1 MDKVIFN
8 KIMKKK
14 AIIYLHGFR
23 SSPESDK
30 ATFLKQFCLTNN
42 TDFLCP
48 PLDISPKKAIAQ
60 SITIVKNVMV
70 QEYQQI
76 ILIGSSLGGFYA
88 TYIMQNYEGSEQL
101 LSILINP
108 SVRPFRD
115 LESAINSEKRW
126 QLEALNIRP
135 FTKNHHSEIQKLE
148 ETVGT
153 TLRFPDNILLVAAK
167 GDELLSWEEMSSFYK
182 GCQQYIV
189 DGSDH
194 SMTDFPKHWERIKGF
209 IGV

>member
-1 MDKVIFN
+1 
-8 KIMKKK
+8 MKKK
-14 AIIYLHGFR
+14 VIIYLHGFR
-23 SSPESDK
+23 SSPESIK
-30 ATFLKQFCLTNN
+30 ATFLRQFCSTNDI
-42 TDFLCP
+42 DFLCP
-48 PLDISPKKAIAQ
+48 PLDMSPKKAVAQ
-60 SITIVKNVMV
+60 AFTSVKNMIDDHNL
-70 QEYQQI
+70 QI

-88 TYIMQNYEGSEQL
+88 TYIMQNCEESEQL

-108 SVRPFRD
+108 SIRPFRD
-115 LESAINSEKRW
+115 LESAINSEKKW
-126 QLEALNIRP
+126 ELEALNIKP
-135 FTKNHHSEIQKLE
+135 FTRDHHLEIQKLE

-194 SMTDFPKHWERIKGF
+194 SMTDFPKHWKSIKSF

>member
-1 MDKVIFN
+1 
-8 KIMKKK
+8 MKKK
-14 AIIYLHGFR
+14 LIIYLHGFR
-23 SSPESDK
+23 SSPQSIK
-30 ATFLKQFCLTNN
+30 ATFLRQFCSTNDI
-42 TDFLCP
+42 DFLCP
-48 PLDISPKKAIAQ
+48 PLDMSPKKAVAQ
-60 SITIVKNVMV
+60 AITIVKNMIDDHNL
-70 QEYQQI
+70 QI

-88 TYIMQNYEGSEQL
+88 TYIMQNCEESEQL

-108 SVRPFRD
+108 SIRPFRD
-115 LESAINSEKRW
+115 LESAINSEKKW
-126 QLEALNIRP
+126 ELEALNIKP
-135 FTKNHHSEIQKLE
+135 FTRDHHLEIQKLE

-194 SMTDFPKHWERIKGF
+194 SMTDFPKHWRSIKSF

>member
-1 MDKVIFN
+1 M
-8 KIMKKK
+8 
-14 AIIYLHGFR
+14 
-23 SSPESDK
+23 
-30 ATFLKQFCLTNN
+30 
-42 TDFLCP
+42 
-48 PLDISPKKAIAQ
+48 SPKKAVVQA
-60 SITIVKNVMV
+60 ITIVKNIMED
-70 QEYQQI
+70 QNLQI

-88 TYIMQNYEGSEQL
+88 TYIMQNCEGSEQL

-108 SVRPFRD
+108 SVKPFRD
-115 LESAINSEKRW
+115 LESAINLEKKW
-126 QLEALNIRP
+126 ELEVINIKP
-135 FTKNHHSEIQKLE
+135 FTRNYHLEIQKLE

-194 SMTDFPKHWERIKGF
+194 SMTDFPKHWKSIKSF

>member
-1 MDKVIFN
+1 MKEKV
-8 KIMKKK
+8 
-14 AIIYLHGFR
+14 IIYLHGFR
-23 SSPESDK
+23 SSPESKK
-30 ATFLKQFCLTNN
+30 ATFLKQFCSTNN
-42 TDFLCP
+42 IDFLCP
-48 PLDISPKKAIAQ
+48 PLDISPEKAAAQ
-60 SITIVKNVMV
+60 VITTVKNVMGY
-70 QEYQQI
+70 QYQQI
-76 ILIGSSLGGFYA
+76 ILVGSSLGGFYT

-108 SVRPFRD
+108 SVKPSRD
-115 LESAINSEKRW
+115 LESAINSEKKW
-126 QLEALNIRP
+126 ELEVLSIEP
-135 FTKNHHSEIQKLE
+135 FTRNYHLEIQKLE

-194 SMTDFPKHWERIKGF
+194 SMTDFPKHWKSIKSF